1 MTIKKLLVR
10 EHLSIYNYEM
20 VDGIMAIALLVG
32 KKIDLMACLDGGGR
46 RGSRVVL
53 AKNKLILY

>member
-32 KKIDLMACLDGGGR
+32 KKLTQVKKRFLVHNYNFIE
-46 RGSRVVL
+46 S
-53 AKNKLILY
+53 